1 MNSKTF
7 IILTVI
13 TVVIVITASMLIKEQ
28 LPPSQK
34 GELLFPELMTN
45 IADVTEIEIISAGE
59 VITITSNDKQW
70 QMLEKQL
77 YPVATDKVNNL
88 LLDMA
93 NLNILEAKTDNS
105 NNYSKIGVEDPKGD
119 DAKSKLVTLKKGDV
133 AIASLIVGN
142 QQQAKIDSTRSEI
155 YVRKSDDKQ
164 SWLTIGQLSI
174 ENQPADWLNQQI
186 VDIDGDNMR
195 QIKITQFDEAEIL
208 IFKQATDDEEFQ
220 LANLAENTKVKLP
233 YILDNISTTLSR
245 LDFDDVMANQEFNS
259 DITAVFTTFDG
270 LEVTMN
276 IMENE
281 AKYFAQ
287 FSADFNAEMLI
298 ETANIEEDNAA
309 ESLELTVYAKAM
321 AEKINAKV
329 SGWTYELA
337 QYKVDNLNK
346 NRAELIMAIEATA
359 PEELPSFDI
368 DKLASPFGTPSTV
381 D

>member
-195 QIKITQFDEAEIL
+195 QIK
-208 IFKQATDDEEFQ
+208 
-220 LANLAENTKVKLP
+220 
-233 YILDNISTTLSR
+233 
-245 LDFDDVMANQEFNS
+245 
-259 DITAVFTTFDG
+259 
-270 LEVTMN
+270 
-276 IMENE
+276 
-281 AKYFAQ
+281 
-287 FSADFNAEMLI
+287 
-298 ETANIEEDNAA
+298 
-309 ESLELTVYAKAM
+309 
-321 AEKINAKV
+321 
-329 SGWTYELA
+329 
-337 QYKVDNLNK
+337 
-346 NRAELIMAIEATA
+346 
-359 PEELPSFDI
+359 
-368 DKLASPFGTPSTV
+368 
-381 D
+381 